1 MNCIPLP
8 ATPAQN
14 IDQTCMNLLN
24 LDEVESTLVSIE
36 RSHSIERSNTTS
48 RGAINARNYR
58 ERQKQLVQKFN
69 DDYNQRL
76 RVNERLKSRVDFL
89 NQLITEMNKWIQDN
103 SSD

>member
-1 MNCIPLP
+1 M
-8 ATPAQN
+8 
-14 IDQTCMNLLN
+14 LN

-36 RSHSIERSNTTS
+36 RSHSIESSNTNTTS

-58 ERQKQLVQKFN
+58 ERQKQLAQKFN

-89 NQLITEMNKWIQDN
+89 NQLISEMNKWIQDN

>member
-1 MNCIPLP
+1 M
-8 ATPAQN
+8 
-14 IDQTCMNLLN
+14 LN

-36 RSHSIERSNTTS
+36 RSHSIERSNTTTS

-69 DDYNQRL
+69 DDYNQML